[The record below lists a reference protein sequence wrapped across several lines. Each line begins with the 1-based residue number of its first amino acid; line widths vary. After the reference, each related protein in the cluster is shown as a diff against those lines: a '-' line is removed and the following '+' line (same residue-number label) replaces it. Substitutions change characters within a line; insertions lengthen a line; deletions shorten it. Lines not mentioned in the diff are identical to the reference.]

1 MSSGPR
7 SYFDNPFEHN
17 GDVSHASIF
26 LVALILLVG
35 VAAILFYG
43 NALPLPSDSSF
54 VTSNLPGSLSRLMP
68 TPVARSTPSA
78 PAPAAQASAVP
89 TSGGPA
95 AQATAQAP
103 AAPQPAATAGPTAT
117 PAAAARPGQTPS
129 PTGPQPAVVA
139 NAPNGVFL
147 TRTPNSSD
155 RLIAWGNGTPLQL
168 LGEETDSQGI
178 RWQKVRDPR
187 GNVGWLPQ
195 QNVQPLG

>member
-7 SYFDNPFEHN
+7 SYFENPFEHD

-43 NALPLPSDSSF
+43 NTLALPSDSSF
-54 VTSNLPGSLSRLMP
+54 VTSNLPGSLSRLVP
-68 TPVARSTPSA
+68 TPVGRSTPSA

-89 TSGGPA
+89 ASGGP
-95 AQATAQAP
+95 TAQAP
-103 AAPQPAATAGPTAT
+103 AAPQPAAAPATAS
-117 PAAAARPGQTPS
+117 RPGQLPG
-129 PTGPQPAVVA
+129 PAGPQQAIVA

-147 TRTPNSSD
+147 TRTPNPSD
-155 RLIAWGNGTPLQL
+155 RLIAWGNGAPLQL

>member
-7 SYFDNPFEHN
+7 SYFENPFEHD

-43 NALPLPSDSSF
+43 NTLALPSDSSF
-54 VTSNLPGSLSRLMP
+54 VTSNLPGSLSRLVP
-68 TPVARSTPSA
+68 TPVGRSTPSA

-89 TSGGPA
+89 ASGGPT

-103 AAPQPAATAGPTAT
+103 AAPQPAAAPATAS
-117 PAAAARPGQTPS
+117 RPGQVPG
-129 PTGPQPAVVA
+129 PAGPQQAIVA

-147 TRTPNSSD
+147 TRTPNPSD
-155 RLIAWGNGTPLQL
+155 RLIAWGNGAPLQL
-168 LGEETDSQGI
+168 LGEESDSQGI